1 MAGVKTGISGQI
13 NNNIVTDGLVFY
25 VDAAYKKSYPRTGT
39 SIFNLA
45 SGSLTPTGSFEG
57 APTFVSSPPS
67 LDFDGSDD
75 YVKLA
80 NNTTL
85 QVATD
90 NHSLFFWMKTTDG
103 STQVVMEKGSGANE
117 LAAWVVSNKIR
128 WAGSNAFSSS
138 TAVNDGNWKHIA
150 FVADGSNSYIYI
162 NSSLDQTGSTKV
174 KGSANFSTFT
184 FGARNGGSFAF
195 DGNLSLI
202 QVYTRALSASDVLQN
217 YQEQKGRFGL

>member
-1 MAGVKTGISGQI
+1 MGSSFGIISQTG
-13 NNNIVTDGLVFY
+13 NNIQTEGLVFY

-39 SIFNLA
+39 SIFNIA

-90 NHSLFFWMKTTDG
+90 NHSLFFWMKTSDG
-103 STQVVMEKGSGANE
+103 STQVVMEKGSGNNE
-117 LAAWVVSNKIR
+117 LAAWVISNKIQ
-128 WAGSNAFSSS
+128 WAGSNAFLSS
-138 TAVNDGNWKHIA
+138 TSVNDGNWKHIA
-150 FVADGSNSYIYI
+150 FIADGSNSYIYI

-174 KGSANFSTFT
+174 KGSANTSTFT
-184 FGARNGGSFAF
+184 FGARDGGSFAF

-202 QVYTRALSASDVLQN
+202 QVYNRALSASDVLQN
-217 YQEQKGRFGL
+217 YQAQKGRFGL